1 MAKFLTSLN
10 PGRPR
15 QLLENI
21 LNRQVE
27 ICEAQRKAI
36 GKTGY
41 GKHELWAVGTTMRPF
56 LQKLLKRNAVS
67 RKRRARLTWIA
78 SELAGN
84 GWATQPSRFF
94 GLMRRAVEN
103 CTVCYNSEFIVN

>member
-15 QLLENI
+15 QLPENI

-36 GKTGY
+36 GKTGD
-41 GKHELWAVGTTMRPF
+41 GKHELWAVGITMRMF
-56 LQKLLKRNAVS
+56 LQKLQIKKAVS
-67 RKRRARLTWIA
+67 YGTR
-78 SELAGN
+78 
-84 GWATQPSRFF
+84 
-94 GLMRRAVEN
+94 
-103 CTVCYNSEFIVN
+103 